1 MRVLTK
7 QGVIPL
13 LTERQL
19 EVVLSVVYEYI
30 RSGESV
36 GSRTVSRRYLTGHS
50 SATIRNEMSDLEEMG
65 FLKQPHTSS
74 GRVPTTQGYRLYV
87 DSVLQRVDSSKYSKE
102 WIRSL
107 GEHHKGVE
115 GALESASDIL
125 SRVSNYVGVAAVTP
139 LDKVKFQRVDFV
151 RLGDKNVLLL
161 VVLQGG
167 LVHQKVTSLPWDMTQ
182 EYLDDL
188 SRRINVFAG
197 CEWTEIK
204 KSLKAYITQE
214 LQDYKSACEAALRE
228 LEGIMIY
235 PSMKV
240 FTGSM
245 SHMLNLPD
253 FQDLSRIQALYEF
266 LEQEEGMAELVKSCS
281 KEGINVVIGEEN
293 ASPAMKKSALV
304 AASTVCNGQMTMI
317 GVVGPERMDYEKV
330 ITTIDKVLRT
340 MDMGSEEEAE

>member
-1 MRVLTK
+1 M
-7 QGVIPL
+7 IPL

-19 EVVLSVVYEYI
+19 EVVLSVACEYI
-30 RSGESV
+30 KSGESV
-36 GSRTVSRRYLTGHS
+36 GSRTVSKLYMAGHS
-50 SATIRNEMSDLEEMG
+50 PATIRNEMSDLEGMG

-74 GRVPTTQGYRLYV
+74 GRIPTTLGYRLYV
-87 DSVLQRVDSSKYSKE
+87 DSVLQRVDSSKHTNE
-102 WIRSL
+102 WVKAL
-107 GEHHKGVE
+107 GEHHKGIE

-125 SRVSNYVGVAAVTP
+125 SRVSHYVGVAAVTP

-151 RLGDKNVLLL
+151 RLGDKNVLML
-161 VVLQGG
+161 VVLQAG
-167 LVHQKVTSLPWDMTQ
+167 LVHQKVISLPWDMTQ

-188 SRRINVFAG
+188 SRRINFFAD

-204 KSLKAYITQE
+204 KSLKAYIMQE
-214 LQDYKSACEAALRE
+214 LSDYKSACTAALRE
-228 LEGIMIY
+228 LEGIMLS

-253 FQDLSRIQALYEF
+253 FQDLSRIQTLYEF

-293 ASPAMKKSALV
+293 ESPAMKKSALV
-304 AASTVCNGQMTMI
+304 AASTICNGQMAMI
-317 GVVGPERMDYEKV
+317 GVVGPDRMDYEKV
-330 ITTIDKVLRT
+330 ITTIDRVLRT
-340 MDMGSEEEAE
+340 IVLDTEEEVE

>member
-1 MRVLTK
+1 ME
-7 QGVIPL
+7 I
-13 LTERQL
+13 
-19 EVVLSVVYEYI
+19 VLSVVYEYI

-36 GSRTVSRRYLTGHS
+36 GSRTVSKRYLTGHS

-65 FLKQPHTSS
+65 FLKQTHTSS
-74 GRVPTTQGYRLYV
+74 GRIPTTLGYRLYV
-87 DSVLQRVDSSKYSKE
+87 DSVLQRVDPSLYSKE
-102 WIRSL
+102 WIMRL
-107 GEHHKGVE
+107 GDHQRGLE
-115 GALESASDIL
+115 GALELASDIL
-125 SRVSNYVGVAAVTP
+125 SKMSNYVGVAAVTP
-139 LDKVKFQRVDFV
+139 LDKVRFQRVDFV
-151 RLGDKNVLLL
+151 RLGERNVLLL

-167 LVHQKVTSLPWDMTQ
+167 LVHQKVINLPWDMTQ
-182 EYLDDL
+182 EYLDEL

-204 KSLKAYITQE
+204 NSIKEYIMQE
-214 LQDYKSACEAALRE
+214 LRDYRSACAAALRE
-228 LEGIMIY
+228 LEGIMVS

-253 FQDLSRIQALYEF
+253 FQDLGRIQALYEF

-281 KEGINVVIGEEN
+281 VEGINVVIGEEN
-293 ASPAMKKSALV
+293 EAPAMKKSALV
-304 AASTVCNGQMTMI
+304 AASTVCNGQMAMI

-340 MDMGSEEEAE
+340 MDLGAEEEVKK

>member
-1 MRVLTK
+1 M
-7 QGVIPL
+7 

-19 EVVLSVVYEYI
+19 EVMLSVVYEYI

-74 GRVPTTQGYRLYV
+74 GRVPTTLGYRLYV
-87 DSVLQRVDSSKYSKE
+87 DSVLQRVDSSKYSKD
-102 WIRSL
+102 WIKGL
-107 GEHHKGVE
+107 GEHHKGIE
-115 GALESASDIL
+115 DALESASEIL

-151 RLGDKNVLLL
+151 RLGERKVLLL

-182 EYLDDL
+182 ENLDDL
-188 SRRINVFAG
+188 SRKINAFAG

-204 KSLKAYITQE
+204 KSLKAYIMEE
-214 LQDYKSACEAALRE
+214 LQDYKSACAAALRE
-228 LEGIMIY
+228 LEGIMVS
-235 PSMKV
+235 PSIKA

-293 ASPAMKKSALV
+293 ESPAMKRSALV

-330 ITTIDKVLRT
+330 ITMIDRVLRT
-340 MDMGSEEEAE
+340 MDPGPEEEAE

>member
-1 MRVLTK
+1 MLTR

-65 FLKQPHTSS
+65 FLRQTHTSS
-74 GRVPTTQGYRLYV
+74 GRVPTTMGYRLYV
-87 DSVLQRVDSSKYSKE
+87 DSVLQRVDPSKFGKE
-102 WIRSL
+102 WVKAL
-107 GEHHKGVE
+107 GENKKGIE

-125 SRVSNYVGVAAVTP
+125 SRFSSYVGVAAVTP
-139 LDKVKFQRVDFV
+139 LDRVKFQRVDFV
-151 RLGDKNVLLL
+151 RLGERNVLLL

-167 LVHQKVTSLPWDMTQ
+167 LVHQKVISLPWDMTQ
-182 EYLDDL
+182 DCLDDL

-197 CEWTEIK
+197 FEWTEIK
-204 KSLKAYITQE
+204 KSLKAYIMQE
-214 LQDYKSACEAALRE
+214 LRDYKSACTAALRE
-228 LEGIMIY
+228 LEGIMLS
-235 PSMKV
+235 PSMKI

-293 ASPAMKKSALV
+293 ESPAMKKSAFV
-304 AASTVCNGQMTMI
+304 AASTVCDGQLAMI
-317 GVVGPERMDYEKV
+317 GVIGPERMDYEKV
-330 ITTIDKVLRT
+330 IAMIDRVLRT
-340 MDMGSEEEAE
+340 MDIGAEGEVE

>member
-1 MRVLTK
+1 MLTD
-7 QGVIPL
+7 
-13 LTERQL
+13 RQL

-36 GSRTVSRRYLTGHS
+36 GSRTVSRRYLTEHS

-74 GRVPTTQGYRLYV
+74 GRIPTTLGYRLYV
-87 DSVLQRVDSSKYSKE
+87 DSVLQRVDSSKYSKG
-102 WIRSL
+102 WIRNL
-107 GEHHKGVE
+107 GEHQKGVE

-151 RLGDKNVLLL
+151 RLGERNLLLL

-167 LVHQKVTSLPWDMTQ
+167 LVHQKMISLPWDMTQ
-182 EYLDDL
+182 EYMDDL
-188 SRRINVFAG
+188 SRKINVFAG

-204 KSLKAYITQE
+204 KSLKIYITQE
-214 LQDYKSACEAALRE
+214 LQDYKSACTAALSE
-228 LEGIMIY
+228 LEGIMTS
-235 PSMKV
+235 PSIKA

-266 LEQEEGMAELVKSCS
+266 LEQEEGMVELVKSCS
-281 KEGINVVIGEEN
+281 KEGINIVIGDEN
-293 ASPAMKKSALV
+293 ESPAMKKSAIV
-304 AASTVCNGQMTMI
+304 AASTICNGQMTMI

-330 ITTIDKVLRT
+330 ITTIDRVLRT
-340 MDMGSEEEAE
+340 MDPGPEEEAE

>member
-1 MRVLTK
+1 M
-7 QGVIPL
+7 
-13 LTERQL
+13 
-19 EVVLSVVYEYI
+19 LSVVYEYI

-74 GRVPTTQGYRLYV
+74 GRVPTTLGYRLYV
-87 DSVLQRVDSSKYSKE
+87 DSVLQRVDSSKYSKD
-102 WIRSL
+102 WIKGL
-107 GEHHKGVE
+107 GEHHKGIE
-115 GALESASDIL
+115 DALESASEIL

-151 RLGDKNVLLL
+151 RLGERKVLLL

-182 EYLDDL
+182 ENLDDL
-188 SRRINVFAG
+188 SRKINAFAG

-204 KSLKAYITQE
+204 KSLKAYIMEE
-214 LQDYKSACEAALRE
+214 LQDYKSACAAALRE
-228 LEGIMIY
+228 LEGIMVS
-235 PSMKV
+235 PSIKA

-293 ASPAMKKSALV
+293 ESPAMKRSALV

-330 ITTIDKVLRT
+330 ITMIDRVLRT
-340 MDMGSEEEAE
+340 MDPGPEEEAE

>member
-1 MRVLTK
+1 M
-7 QGVIPL
+7 

-36 GSRTVSRRYLTGHS
+36 GSRTLSRRYMTGHS

-65 FLKQPHTSS
+65 FLKQTHTSS
-74 GRVPTTQGYRLYV
+74 GRIPTTLGYRLYV
-87 DSVLQRVDSSKYSKE
+87 DSVLQRVDSSKHGKE
-102 WIRSL
+102 WMKNL

-115 GALESASDIL
+115 GALESASEML
-125 SRVSNYVGVAAVTP
+125 SRVSNYVGVAALTP

-151 RLGDKNVLLL
+151 RMSEKKILLL

-167 LVHQKVTSLPWDMTQ
+167 LVHQKMISLPWDMSQ
-182 EYLDDL
+182 DYLDDL
-188 SRRINVFAG
+188 SGRINIFAG
-197 CEWTEIK
+197 YEWTEIK
-204 KSLKAYITQE
+204 KSLKAYIMQE
-214 LQDYKSACEAALRE
+214 LREYKSACEATLRE
-228 LEGIMIY
+228 LEGIMLS

-266 LEQEEGMAELVKSCS
+266 LEQEEGMTELVKSCS
-281 KEGINVVIGEEN
+281 SREGISVVIGEEN
-293 ASPAMKKSALV
+293 ESPAMKRSSLV
-304 AASTVCNGQMTMI
+304 AASAVTNGQMAMI
-317 GVVGPERMDYEKV
+317 GVLGPERMDYEKV
-330 ITTIDKVLRT
+330 ITAIDNVLRI
-340 MDMGSEEEAE
+340 MDIGSEEEDE

>member
-1 MRVLTK
+1 ME
-7 QGVIPL
+7 I
-13 LTERQL
+13 
-19 EVVLSVVYEYI
+19 VLSVVYEYI

-36 GSRTVSRRYLTGHS
+36 GSRTVSKRYLTGHS

-65 FLKQPHTSS
+65 FLKQTHTSS
-74 GRVPTTQGYRLYV
+74 GRIPTTLGYRLYV
-87 DSVLQRVDSSKYSKE
+87 DSVLQRVDPSLYSKE
-102 WIRSL
+102 WIMRL
-107 GEHHKGVE
+107 GEHQRGLE
-115 GALESASDIL
+115 GALELASDIL
-125 SRVSNYVGVAAVTP
+125 SKMSNYVGVAAVTP
-139 LDKVKFQRVDFV
+139 LDKVRFQRVDFV
-151 RLGDKNVLLL
+151 RLGERNVLLL

-167 LVHQKVTSLPWDMTQ
+167 LVHQKVINLPWDMTQ
-182 EYLDDL
+182 EYLDEL

-204 KSLKAYITQE
+204 NSIKEYIMQE
-214 LQDYKSACEAALRE
+214 LRDYRSACAAALRE
-228 LEGIMIY
+228 LEGIMVF

-253 FQDLSRIQALYEF
+253 FQDLGRIQALYEF

-281 KEGINVVIGEEN
+281 VEGINVVIGEEN
-293 ASPAMKKSALV
+293 EAPAMKKSALV
-304 AASTVCNGQMTMI
+304 AASTVCNGQMAMI

-340 MDMGSEEEAE
+340 MDLGAEEEVKK

>member
-1 MRVLTK
+1 MLTR
-7 QGVIPL
+7 QEVIPL
-13 LTERQL
+13 LTDRQL

-36 GSRTVSRRYLTGHS
+36 GSRTVSRRYLTEHS

-74 GRVPTTQGYRLYV
+74 GRIPTTLGYRLYV
-87 DSVLQRVDSSKYSKE
+87 DSVLQRVDSSKYSKG
-102 WIRSL
+102 WIRNL
-107 GEHHKGVE
+107 GEHQKGVE

-151 RLGDKNVLLL
+151 RLGERTLLLL

-167 LVHQKVTSLPWDMTQ
+167 LVHQKVISLPWDMTQ
-182 EYLDDL
+182 EYMDDL
-188 SRRINVFAG
+188 SRKINVFAG

-204 KSLKAYITQE
+204 KSLKTYITQE
-214 LQDYKSACEAALRE
+214 LQDYKSACTAALSE
-228 LEGIMIY
+228 LEGIMTS
-235 PSMKV
+235 PSIKA

-266 LEQEEGMAELVKSCS
+266 LEQEEGMVELVKSCS
-281 KEGINVVIGEEN
+281 KEGINIVIGDEN
-293 ASPAMKKSALV
+293 ESPAMKKSAIV
-304 AASTVCNGQMTMI
+304 AASTICNGQMTMI

-330 ITTIDKVLRT
+330 ITTIDRVLRT
-340 MDMGSEEEAE
+340 MDPGPEEEAE

>member
-1 MRVLTK
+1 M
-7 QGVIPL
+7 

-19 EVVLSVVYEYI
+19 EIVLSVVYEYI

-36 GSRTVSRRYLTGHS
+36 GSRTVSKRYLTGHS

-65 FLKQPHTSS
+65 FLKQTHTSS
-74 GRVPTTQGYRLYV
+74 GRIPTTLGYRLYV
-87 DSVLQRVDSSKYSKE
+87 DSVLQRVDPSLYSKE
-102 WIRSL
+102 WIMRL
-107 GEHHKGVE
+107 GEHQRGLE
-115 GALESASDIL
+115 GALELASDIL
-125 SRVSNYVGVAAVTP
+125 SKMSNYVGVAAVTP
-139 LDKVKFQRVDFV
+139 LDKVRFQRVDFV
-151 RLGDKNVLLL
+151 RLGERNVLLL

-167 LVHQKVTSLPWDMTQ
+167 LVHQKVINLPWDMTQ
-182 EYLDDL
+182 EYLDEL

-204 KSLKAYITQE
+204 NSIKEYIMQE
-214 LQDYKSACEAALRE
+214 LRDYRSACAAALRE
-228 LEGIMIY
+228 LEGIMVS
-235 PSMKV
+235 PLMKV

-253 FQDLSRIQALYEF
+253 FQDLGRIQALYEF

-281 KEGINVVIGEEN
+281 VEGINVVIGEEN
-293 ASPAMKKSALV
+293 EAPAMKKSALV
-304 AASTVCNGQMTMI
+304 AASTVCNGQMAMI

-340 MDMGSEEEAE
+340 MDLGAEEEVKE

>member
-1 MRVLTK
+1 MLTR
-7 QGVIPL
+7 QEVIPL

-65 FLKQPHTSS
+65 FLMQPHTSS
-74 GRVPTTQGYRLYV
+74 GRIPTTLGYRLYV

-102 WIRSL
+102 WIKSL
-107 GEHHKGVE
+107 GEHHKGIE

-151 RLGDKNVLLL
+151 RLGERSVLLL

-167 LVHQKVTSLPWDMTQ
+167 LVHQKVINLPWDMTQ

-204 KSLKAYITQE
+204 KSLKAYIMEE
-214 LQDYKSACEAALRE
+214 LRDYKSACAAALRE
-228 LEGIMIY
+228 LEGIMIS
-235 PSMKV
+235 PSIKA

-245 SHMLNLPD
+245 SHMLNLRD
-253 FQDLSRIQALYEF
+253 FQDLGRIQALYEF
-266 LEQEEGMAELVKSCS
+266 LEQEEGIAELVKSCS
-281 KEGINVVIGEEN
+281 KEGINIVIGDEN
-293 ASPAMKKSALV
+293 ESPAMKRSALV
-304 AASTVCNGQMTMI
+304 AALTVCNGQMTMI

-330 ITTIDKVLRT
+330 ISTIDKVLRT
-340 MDMGSEEEAE
+340 MDPGPEEEAE

>member
-1 MRVLTK
+1 MLTRQEVK
-7 QGVIPL
+7 PL

-19 EVVLSVVYEYI
+19 EVMLSVVYEYI
-30 RSGESV
+30 KSGESV

-74 GRVPTTQGYRLYV
+74 GRIPTTLGYRLYV

-102 WIRSL
+102 WIKSL
-107 GEHHKGVE
+107 GEHRKGIE

-151 RLGDKNVLLL
+151 RLGERNVLLL

-167 LVHQKVTSLPWDMTQ
+167 LVHQKVISLPWDMTQ

-197 CEWTEIK
+197 CEWTEVK
-204 KSLKAYITQE
+204 KSLKAYIMEE
-214 LQDYKSACEAALRE
+214 LQDYKSACAAALRE
-228 LEGIMIY
+228 LEGIMIS
-235 PSMKV
+235 PSIKA

-253 FQDLSRIQALYEF
+253 FQDLSRIQTLYEF

-281 KEGINVVIGEEN
+281 KEGINIIIGEEN
-293 ASPAMKKSALV
+293 ESPAMKRSALV
-304 AASTVCNGQMTMI
+304 AASTICNGQMTMI

-330 ITTIDKVLRT
+330 ITTIDRVFRT
-340 MDMGSEEEAE
+340 MDTGSDEEAE

>member
-1 MRVLTK
+1 MLTD
-7 QGVIPL
+7 
-13 LTERQL
+13 RQL

-36 GSRTVSRRYLTGHS
+36 GSRTVSRRYLTEHS

-74 GRVPTTQGYRLYV
+74 GRIPTTLGYRLYV
-87 DSVLQRVDSSKYSKE
+87 DSVLQRVDSSKYSKG
-102 WIRSL
+102 WIRNL
-107 GEHHKGVE
+107 GEHQKGVE

-151 RLGDKNVLLL
+151 RLGERTLLLL

-167 LVHQKVTSLPWDMTQ
+167 LVHQKVISLPWDMTQ
-182 EYLDDL
+182 EYMDDL
-188 SRRINVFAG
+188 SRKINVFAG

-204 KSLKAYITQE
+204 KSLKTYITQE
-214 LQDYKSACEAALRE
+214 LQDYKSACTAALSE
-228 LEGIMIY
+228 LEGIMTS
-235 PSMKV
+235 PSIKA

-266 LEQEEGMAELVKSCS
+266 LEQEEGMVELVKSCS
-281 KEGINVVIGEEN
+281 KEGINIVIGDEN
-293 ASPAMKKSALV
+293 ESPAMKKSAIV
-304 AASTVCNGQMTMI
+304 AASTICNGQMTMI

-330 ITTIDKVLRT
+330 ITTIDRVLRT
-340 MDMGSEEEAE
+340 MDPGPEEEAE

>member
-1 MRVLTK
+1 MLTG
-7 QGVIPL
+7 QEVIPL

-19 EVVLSVVYEYI
+19 EVVLSVACEYI
-30 RSGESV
+30 KSGESV
-36 GSRTVSRRYLTGHS
+36 GSRTVSKLYMVGHS
-50 SATIRNEMSDLEEMG
+50 PATIRNEMSDLEGMG
-65 FLKQPHTSS
+65 FLKQTHTSS
-74 GRVPTTQGYRLYV
+74 GRIPTTLGYRLYV
-87 DSVLQRVDSSKYSKE
+87 DSVLQKVDSSKHSNE
-102 WIRSL
+102 WVKAL
-107 GEHHKGVE
+107 GEHHKGIE

-151 RLGDKNVLLL
+151 RLGDKNVLML
-161 VVLQGG
+161 VVLQAG
-167 LVHQKVTSLPWDMTQ
+167 LVHQKVISLPWDMTQ

-188 SRRINVFAG
+188 SRRINFFAD
-197 CEWTEIK
+197 CEWTDIK

-214 LQDYKSACEAALRE
+214 LRDYKSACNAALRE
-228 LEGIMIY
+228 LEGIMLS
-235 PSMKV
+235 PSTKV

-293 ASPAMKKSALV
+293 ESPAMKKSALV
-304 AASTVCNGQMTMI
+304 AASTICNGQMAMI
-317 GVVGPERMDYEKV
+317 GVVGPDRMDYEKV
-330 ITTIDKVLRT
+330 ITTIDRVLRT
-340 MDMGSEEEAE
+340 IVLDSEEEV

>member
-1 MRVLTK
+1 MRVLTR

-228 LEGIMIY
+228 LEGIMTY

-266 LEQEEGMAELVKSCS
+266 LEQEEGMAALVKSCS

-293 ASPAMKKSALV
+293 VSPAMKKSALV

-340 MDMGSEEEAE
+340 MDLGSEEEAE

>member
-1 MRVLTK
+1 M
-7 QGVIPL
+7 

-36 GSRTVSRRYLTGHS
+36 GSRTVSKRYLVGHS

-74 GRVPTTQGYRLYV
+74 GRVPTTLGYRLYV
-87 DSVLQRVDSSKYSKE
+87 DSVLQRVDPSKYSNE
-102 WIRSL
+102 WVKNL
-107 GEHHKGVE
+107 GEHQKGVE

-151 RLGDKNVLLL
+151 RLGERNVLLL

-167 LVHQKVTSLPWDMTQ
+167 LVHQKVISLPWDMTQ

-188 SRRINVFAG
+188 SRRLNVFAD

-204 KSLKAYITQE
+204 KFLKAYITEE
-214 LQDYKSACEAALRE
+214 LQEYKSACTTALRE
-228 LEGIMIY
+228 LEGIMTS
-235 PSMKV
+235 PSIKA

-245 SHMLNLPD
+245 SHMLKLPD

-266 LEQEEGMAELVKSCS
+266 LEQEEGMVELVKSCS
-281 KEGINVVIGEEN
+281 KEGINIIIGDEN
-293 ASPAMKKSALV
+293 ESPAMKRSALV
-304 AASTVCNGQMTMI
+304 AASTICDGQMAMI

-330 ITTIDKVLRT
+330 IATIDRILRAI
-340 MDMGSEEEAE
+340 DPGPEEEAE

>member
-1 MRVLTK
+1 ME
-7 QGVIPL
+7 I
-13 LTERQL
+13 
-19 EVVLSVVYEYI
+19 VLSVVYEYI

-36 GSRTVSRRYLTGHS
+36 GSRTVSKRYLTGHS

-65 FLKQPHTSS
+65 FLKQTHTSS
-74 GRVPTTQGYRLYV
+74 GRIPTTLGYRLYV
-87 DSVLQRVDSSKYSKE
+87 DSVLQRVDPSLYSKE
-102 WIRSL
+102 WIMRL
-107 GEHHKGVE
+107 GEHQRGLE
-115 GALESASDIL
+115 GALELASDIL
-125 SRVSNYVGVAAVTP
+125 SKMSNYVGVAAVTP
-139 LDKVKFQRVDFV
+139 LDKIRFQRVDFV
-151 RLGDKNVLLL
+151 RLGERNVLLL

-167 LVHQKVTSLPWDMTQ
+167 LVHQKVINLPWDMTQ
-182 EYLDDL
+182 EYLDEL

-204 KSLKAYITQE
+204 NSIKEYIMQE
-214 LQDYKSACEAALRE
+214 LRDYRSACAAALRE
-228 LEGIMIY
+228 LEGIMVF

-253 FQDLSRIQALYEF
+253 FQDLGRIQALYEF

-281 KEGINVVIGEEN
+281 VEGINVVIGEEN
-293 ASPAMKKSALV
+293 EAPAMKKSALV
-304 AASTVCNGQMTMI
+304 AASTVCNGQMAMI

-340 MDMGSEEEAE
+340 MDLGAEEEVKK

>member
-1 MRVLTK
+1 M
-7 QGVIPL
+7 

-65 FLKQPHTSS
+65 FLMQPHTSS
-74 GRVPTTQGYRLYV
+74 GRIPTTLGYRLYV

-102 WIRSL
+102 WIKSL
-107 GEHHKGVE
+107 GEHHKGIE

-151 RLGDKNVLLL
+151 RLGERSVLLL

-167 LVHQKVTSLPWDMTQ
+167 LVHQKVINIPWDMTQ

-204 KSLKAYITQE
+204 KSLKAYIMEE
-214 LQDYKSACEAALRE
+214 LQDYKSACAAALRE
-228 LEGIMIY
+228 LEGIM
-235 PSMKV
+235 
-240 FTGSM
+240 
-245 SHMLNLPD
+245 
-253 FQDLSRIQALYEF
+253 
-266 LEQEEGMAELVKSCS
+266 
-281 KEGINVVIGEEN
+281 
-293 ASPAMKKSALV
+293 
-304 AASTVCNGQMTMI
+304 
-317 GVVGPERMDYEKV
+317 
-330 ITTIDKVLRT
+330 
-340 MDMGSEEEAE
+340 

>member
-1 MRVLTK
+1 MRVLTRREVK
-7 QGVIPL
+7 PL

-228 LEGIMIY
+228 LEGIMTY

-266 LEQEEGMAELVKSCS
+266 LEQEEGMAALVKSCS

-293 ASPAMKKSALV
+293 VSPAMKKSALV

-340 MDMGSEEEAE
+340 IDLGSEEEAE